1 MDIIELEDSIGRSR
15 LSKRLEVGE
24 GVGRT
29 MVERLRDGGLIL
41 VSRSGCSLTDR
52 GRDFLEKIHRH
63 ISRSVMLPESP
74 LGLGR
79 SNVVILVRG
88 ASPLVRSGIEERDAS
103 IRAGALGAMTLV
115 YRNRILSVP
124 GLCID
129 SKKDFPEMT
138 SQLLSQFQ
146 PSEGDVF
153 LIVAADSVAVAELAV
168 RAAALSLLRSGSF

>member
-1 MDIIELEDSIGRSR
+1 
-15 LSKRLEVGE
+15 
-24 GVGRT
+24 
-29 MVERLRDGGLIL
+29 
-41 VSRSGCSLTDR
+41 
-52 GRDFLEKIHRH
+52 
-63 ISRSVMLPESP
+63 
-74 LGLGR
+74 
-79 SNVVILVRG
+79 
-88 ASPLVRSGIEERDAS
+88 
-103 IRAGALGAMTLV
+103 V